1 MNFQFEAA
9 LLLLVALAVY
19 AVVRLL
25 FSRRGED
32 AGDSFPVLDPRLLAR
47 FDHKF
52 ADTSLAAKARNTAPI
67 ADDLGRVRVMQFN
80 FAQFDAFP
88 GPADPECFADELIL
102 ELYEPATDFRWTV
115 TYVVATPS
123 GIRKLMDDEQ
133 WTFFY
138 ATEIFIVRRYD
149 LETIRRAVY
158 GRIKEIHDEVAVRSN
173 EQPAKF

>member
-1 MNFQFEAA
+1 MNSRFEVV
-9 LLLLVALAVY
+9 LLVLMVVAAF

-25 FSRRGED
+25 FSKTEAEREEGY
-32 AGDSFPVLDPRLLAR
+32 PVLDPRLVAR

-52 ADTSLAAKARNTAPI
+52 AGSALTSKAQNTAPI

-80 FAQFDAFP
+80 FAHFDAFP
-88 GPADPECFADELIL
+88 GPADPDCFADELIL

-115 TYVVATPS
+115 TYVIATPS
-123 GIRKLMDDEQ
+123 GIRKFMDDEQ

-138 ATEIFIVRRYD
+138 ATEIFIVRRYE

-158 GRIKEIHDEVAVRSN
+158 GRIKEIHDEVAVPPS
-173 EQPAKF
+173 EQQAQG